1 MMRKLAEYFQLTQ
14 KEQRGM
20 LFLICILFLLFLAH
34 VFLPLFFPKKEI
46 PIRIEHFPVTET
58 ADPDSKVKAY
68 SANKPNLKRKPK
80 IELFRFD
87 PNTLDKEGWQRLG
100 LSSKQAQVIIN
111 YRNKGGRFY
120 KNEDLKK
127 IYSLHEEKLQEIL
140 PYAEIAELEKSDFVA
155 AKPNFER
162 KEFAKKRNR
171 VVEINSSDS
180 LAFMELHGIGPAF
193 SRRIVRFREALG
205 GFVKV
210 EQIAEVYGLP
220 EETFQNIL
228 PYLSIDTSLVKR
240 LEINHVNQSDLGK
253 HPYVKYKRA
262 QTIINYRKQ
271 HGAFK
276 SMADLRKVLSLDEDF
291 FRKIELYLDF
301 R

>member
-1 MMRKLAEYFQLTQ
+1 MRKLAEYFQLTQ

-20 LFLICILFLLFLAH
+20 LLLICILFLLFLAH

-46 PIRIEHFPVTET
+46 QIRIEHFPVTET

-68 SANKPNLKRKPK
+68 SANKPIYRGKPK
-80 IELFRFD
+80 TELFRFD

-301 R
+301 K

>member
-1 MMRKLAEYFQLTQ
+1 M
-14 KEQRGM
+14 
-20 LFLICILFLLFLAH
+20 FL
-34 VFLPLFFPKKEI
+34 
-46 PIRIEHFPVTET
+46 
-58 ADPDSKVKAY
+58 
-68 SANKPNLKRKPK
+68 
-80 IELFRFD
+80 FD

-120 KNEDLKK
+120 KKEDLKK

-140 PYAEIAELEKSDFVA
+140 PYAEIAEQEKSDFVA

-162 KEFAKKRNR
+162 KEFAKKRIR
-171 VVEINSSDS
+171 VIEINSSDS
-180 LAFMELHGIGPAF
+180 SAFMELHGIGPAF

>member
-1 MMRKLAEYFQLTQ
+1 MRKLAEYFQLSQ

-34 VFLPLFFPKKEI
+34 IFLPIFYPKKEI
-46 PIRIEHFPVTET
+46 TLRIEHFHVTER
-58 ADPDSKVKAY
+58 AEPQYEEGSYVEKGPVLRK
-68 SANKPNLKRKPK
+68 KPK
-80 IELFRFD
+80 TELFLFD
-87 PNTLDKEGWQRLG
+87 PNTLDKAGWQRLG

-111 YRNKGGRFY
+111 YRNKGGTFY
-120 KNEDLKK
+120 DREDLRK
-127 IYSLHEEKLQEIL
+127 IYSLSDEKVEEIL
-140 PYAEIAELEKSDFVA
+140 PFVRMPELKRREYKEKFPRYD
-155 AKPNFER
+155 R
-162 KEFAKKRNR
+162 KEFAKKENR
-171 VVEINSSDS
+171 ILEVNSSDS
-180 LAFMELHGIGPAF
+180 LAFMELRGIGPAF

-205 GFVKV
+205 GYVKL
-210 EQIAEVYGLP
+210 EQLAEVYGLP
-220 EETFQNIL
+220 EETYQNIL
-228 PYLSIDTSLVKR
+228 PYLRIDTSLVKR
-240 LEINHVNQSDLGK
+240 LSINHISQNDLGK

-276 SMADLRKVLSLDEDF
+276 SMEDLRNVHSLDEEF

>member
-1 MMRKLAEYFQLTQ
+1 MRKLAEYFQLTQ

-46 PIRIEHFPVTET
+46 QIRIEHFPVTET

-68 SANKPNLKRKPK
+68 SANKPIYRGKPK
-80 IELFRFD
+80 TELFRFD

-120 KNEDLKK
+120 KKEDLKK

-162 KEFAKKRNR
+162 KEFAKKRIR

-180 LAFMELHGIGPAF
+180 LAFMELHGIGPSF

-220 EETFQNIL
+220 EETFQDIL

>member
-1 MMRKLAEYFQLTQ
+1 MRKLAEYFQLTQ

-20 LFLICILFLLFLAH
+20 LFLICILFMLFLAH
-34 VFLPLFFPKKEI
+34 VFLPLFFPKKDI
-46 PIRIEHFPVTET
+46 PIRIEYFPVTET

-68 SANKPNLKRKPK
+68 SANKPILRGKPK

-140 PYAEIAELEKSDFVA
+140 PFAEIAELEKSDFVA

>member
-20 LFLICILFLLFLAH
+20 FFLICILFLLFLAH

-68 SANKPNLKRKPK
+68 SANKPIYRGKPK

-87 PNTLDKEGWQRLG
+87 PNTLDKTGWQRLG

-111 YRNKGGRFY
+111 YRNKGGKFY
-120 KNEDLKK
+120 EKEDLRK
-127 IYSLHEEKLQEIL
+127 IYSLSEEKLEEIL
-140 PYAEIAELEKSDFVA
+140 PFVQIKKKKRREYK
-155 AKPNFER
+155 AKNPTYER
-162 KEFAKKRNR
+162 KEFTKKESRIQ
-171 VVEINSSDS
+171 EINSSDS
-180 LAFMELHGIGPAF
+180 LAFMELRGIGPAF
-193 SRRIVRFREALG
+193 SKRIVRFREALG
-205 GFVKV
+205 GYVKL
-210 EQIAEVYGLP
+210 EQLEAVYGLP

-228 PYLSIDTSLVKR
+228 PYLRIDTSLVKR
-240 LEINHVNQSDLGK
+240 LQINHISQNDLGK